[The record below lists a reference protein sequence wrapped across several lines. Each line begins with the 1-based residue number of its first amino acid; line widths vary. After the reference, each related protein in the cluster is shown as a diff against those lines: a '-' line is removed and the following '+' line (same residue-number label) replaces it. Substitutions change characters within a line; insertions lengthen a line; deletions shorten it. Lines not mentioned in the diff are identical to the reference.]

1 MCNQEQLIGYLYD
14 DLSAP
19 ERAVFEAHLAGCAAC
34 RREVGDLRQTR
45 QHLTSWAPP
54 APPLDFRVIQGTAAR
69 RPLAF
74 IPTWALSAAA
84 ALLLVAGAAAIA
96 NLEVGRTADGFVVR
110 TGWGRTASAPASS
123 VSSAPAPSVPSSAP
137 PSAAAPVPAAAAAA
151 ASDPMSGELALL
163 RRRLEEIEAAQAQQ
177 IGRTAGAVKPGITT
191 AELRQIL
198 AASEARQ
205 REEMA
210 LQIKQVWMD
219 FSAVRAND
227 LARVQQTLGQA
238 QNLTNYQLRQQRSSI
253 DEYLRTVSQVR

>member
-19 ERAVFEAHLAGCAAC
+19 ERAAFEAHLAGCAAC

-74 IPTWALSAAA
+74 IPAWALSAAA
-84 ALLLVAGAAAIA
+84 ALLLIAGAAAIA

-110 TGWGRTASAPASS
+110 TGWGRT
-123 VSSAPAPSVPSSAP
+123 SAPAPSDASATP
-137 PSAAAPVPAAAAAA
+137 PSAAVPAPAPAAAAAA
-151 ASDPMSGELALL
+151 ASDPLSGELALL

-177 IGRTAGAVKPGITT
+177 IGRTAAAVKPGITP

-219 FSAVRAND
+219 FSSVRAND